1 MNLSKINK
9 GFTHCAGTALV
20 IYKVKCR
27 VVVIAICQ
35 CYARY
40 INIIYIIVLYV
51 RTGLVIHSIFQYIFN
66 YVITLQR

>member
-1 MNLSKINK
+1 MLTSGI
-9 GFTHCAGTALV
+9 ALV
-20 IYKVKCR
+20 IYKVECR

-51 RTGLVIHSIFQYIFN
+51 RTGLVIHSIFQYFFK
-66 YVITLQR
+66 YVFTLQC